1 MGIVLARIDNRLLH
15 GIVAT
20 QWAGRSGAQ
29 RIMIIDDTVANN
41 ELTKASMK
49 LARPTGMAISIITE
63 ETALNNF
70 KAGKY
75 NDHTVFVL
83 VKKPETLV
91 KLSDIGV
98 IANAVINSDNATI
111 AAPAGVVVVSIEG
124 EEAVKLSQRAYAKP
138 DDIEAYKKLKA
149 AGTKLYAQYVP
160 ADAEVS
166 IDEFLK

>member
-91 KLSDIGV
+91 KLVIGGTV
-98 IANAVINSDNATI
+98 K
-111 AAPAGVVVVSIEG
+111 PAEG

>member
-15 GIVAT
+15 CIVAT

-91 KLSDIGV
+91 KLTEIGV
-98 IANAVINSDNATI
+98 RVPELVVGGTVK
-111 AAPAGVVVVSIEG
+111 PAEG
-124 EEAVKLSQRAYAKP
+124 EEAVKISPRAFAKP

-149 AGTKLYAQYVP
+149 SGTKMYAQYVP
-160 ADAEVS
+160 ADAEIS
-166 IDEFLK
+166 MDEFLK

>member
-91 KLSDIGV
+91 KLSEIGV
-98 IANAVINSDNATI
+98 KIPELVIGGTVK
-111 AAPAGVVVVSIEG
+111 PAEG

-149 AGTKLYAQYVP
+149 TGTKLYAQYVP

>member
-91 KLSDIGV
+91 KLSEIGV
-98 IANAVINSDNATI
+98 KIPELVIGGTVK
-111 AAPAGVVVVSIEG
+111 PAEG

-138 DDIEAYKKLKA
+138 DDIEAYKK
-149 AGTKLYAQYVP
+149 
-160 ADAEVS
+160 
-166 IDEFLK
+166 

>member
-83 VKKPETLV
+83 VK
-91 KLSDIGV
+91 LSDIGV
-98 IANAVINSDNATI
+98 KIPELVIGGTVK
-111 AAPAGVVVVSIEG
+111 PAEG

>member
-91 KLSDIGV
+91 KLTEIGV
-98 IANAVINSDNATI
+98 RVPELVVGGTVK
-111 AAPAGVVVVSIEG
+111 PAEG
-124 EEAVKLSQRAYAKP
+124 EEAVKISPRAFAKA
-138 DDIEAYKKLKA
+138 DDIEADKKLKA
-149 AGTKLYAQYVP
+149 SGTKMYAQYVP
-160 ADAEVS
+160 ADAEIS
-166 IDEFLK
+166 MDEFLK

>member
-1 MGIVLARIDNRLLH
+1 MGFVLARIDNRLLH

-91 KLSDIGV
+91 KLTEIGV
-98 IANAVINSDNATI
+98 KVPELVVGGTVK
-111 AAPAGVVVVSIEG
+111 PAEG
-124 EEAVKLSQRAYAKP
+124 EEAVKISPRAFAKP

-149 AGTKLYAQYVP
+149 SGTKMYAQYVP
-160 ADAEVS
+160 ADAEIS
-166 IDEFLK
+166 MDEFLK

>member
-98 IANAVINSDNATI
+98 KIPELVIGGTVK
-111 AAPAGVVVVSIEG
+111 PAEG

-149 AGTKLYAQYVP
+149 AGNKLYEQYVP

>member
-91 KLSDIGV
+91 KLTEIGV
-98 IANAVINSDNATI
+98 KVPELVVGGTVK
-111 AAPAGVVVVSIEG
+111 PAEG
-124 EEAVKLSQRAYAKP
+124 EEAVKISQRAFAKP

-149 AGTKLYAQYVP
+149 TGTKIYAQYVP
-160 ADAEVS
+160 ADAVIS
-166 IDEFLK
+166 MDEFLK

>member
-91 KLSDIGV
+91 KLTEIGV
-98 IANAVINSDNATI
+98 KVPELVVGGTVK
-111 AAPAGVVVVSIEG
+111 PAEG
-124 EEAVKLSQRAYAKP
+124 EEAVKISPRAFAKP

-149 AGTKLYAQYVP
+149 SGTKMYAQYVP
-160 ADAEVS
+160 ADAEIS
-166 IDEFLK
+166 MDEFLK

>member
-63 ETALNNF
+63 EAALNNF

-83 VKKPETLV
+83 VKRPETLV
-91 KLSDIGV
+91 KLSEIGV
-98 IANAVINSDNATI
+98 KIPELVIGGTVK
-111 AAPAGVVVVSIEG
+111 PAEG

-138 DDIEAYKKLKA
+138 DDIEADKKLKA

>member
-98 IANAVINSDNATI
+98 KIPELVIGGTVK
-111 AAPAGVVVVSIEG
+111 PAEG

-138 DDIEAYKKLKA
+138 DDIEAYKNLKA

>member
-91 KLSDIGV
+91 KLTEIGV
-98 IANAVINSDNATI
+98 RVPELVVGGTVK
-111 AAPAGVVVVSIEG
+111 PAEG
-124 EEAVKLSQRAYAKP
+124 EEAVKISQRAFAKP

-149 AGTKLYAQYVP
+149 SGTKMYAQYVP
-160 ADAEVS
+160 ADAEIS
-166 IDEFLK
+166 MDEFLK

>member
-91 KLSDIGV
+91 KLSEIGV
-98 IANAVINSDNATI
+98 KIPELVIGGTVK
-111 AAPAGVVVVSIEG
+111 PAEG

-138 DDIEAYKKLKA
+138 DDSEAYKKLKA

>member
-98 IANAVINSDNATI
+98 KIPELVIGGTVK
-111 AAPAGVVVVSIEG
+111 PAEG
-124 EEAVKLSQRAYAKP
+124 EEAVKLSQRAFA
-138 DDIEAYKKLKA
+138 
-149 AGTKLYAQYVP
+149 
-160 ADAEVS
+160 
-166 IDEFLK
+166 

>member
-98 IANAVINSDNATI
+98 KIPELVIGGTVK
-111 AAPAGVVVVSIEG
+111 PAEG

-149 AGTKLYAQYVP
+149 AGTKLYVQYVP

>member
-91 KLSDIGV
+91 KLSEIGV
-98 IANAVINSDNATI
+98 KIPELVIGGTVK
-111 AAPAGVVVVSIEG
+111 PAEG
-124 EEAVKLSQRAYAKP
+124 EEAVKAIVK
-138 DDIEAYKKLKA
+138 
-149 AGTKLYAQYVP
+149 
-160 ADAEVS
+160 
-166 IDEFLK
+166 

>member
-98 IANAVINSDNATI
+98 KIPELVIGGTVK
-111 AAPAGVVVVSIEG
+111 PAEG

-138 DDIEAYKKLKA
+138 DDIEANKKLKA

>member
-29 RIMIIDDTVANN
+29 RIMIIDDSVANN

-83 VKKPETLV
+83 VKRPETLV
-91 KLSDIGV
+91 KLSEIGV
-98 IANAVINSDNATI
+98 KIPELVIGGTVK
-111 AAPAGVVVVSIEG
+111 PAEG

-138 DDIEAYKKLKA
+138 DDIKAYKKLKA

>member
-1 MGIVLARIDNRLLH
+1 
-15 GIVAT
+15 
-20 QWAGRSGAQ
+20 
-29 RIMIIDDTVANN
+29 MIIDDTVANN

-91 KLSDIGV
+91 KLTEIGV
-98 IANAVINSDNATI
+98 RVPELVVGGTVK
-111 AAPAGVVVVSIEG
+111 PAEG
-124 EEAVKLSQRAYAKP
+124 EEAVKISPRAFAKP

-149 AGTKLYAQYVP
+149 SGTKMYAQYVP
-160 ADAEVS
+160 ADAEIS
-166 IDEFLK
+166 MDEFLK

>member
-91 KLSDIGV
+91 KLTEIGV
-98 IANAVINSDNATI
+98 RVPELVVGGTVK
-111 AAPAGVVVVSIEG
+111 PAEG
-124 EEAVKLSQRAYAKP
+124 EEAVKISQRAFAKP

-149 AGTKLYAQYVP
+149 SGTKMYAQYVP
-160 ADAEVS
+160 ADAEISMDDV
-166 IDEFLK
+166 LK

>member
-91 KLSDIGV
+91 KLSDIGGTV
-98 IANAVINSDNATI
+98 K
-111 AAPAGVVVVSIEG
+111 PAEG

>member
-91 KLSDIGV
+91 KLSEIGV
-98 IANAVINSDNATI
+98 KIPELVIGGTVK
-111 AAPAGVVVVSIEG
+111 PAEG

-149 AGTKLYAQYVP
+149 AGTKLYSQYVP

>member
-98 IANAVINSDNATI
+98 KIPELVIGGTVK
-111 AAPAGVVVVSIEG
+111 PAEG

-138 DDIEAYKKLKA
+138 DDIEAYNKLKA

>member
-91 KLSDIGV
+91 KLSEIGV
-98 IANAVINSDNATI
+98 KIPELVIGGTVK
-111 AAPAGVVVVSIEG
+111 PAEG

-138 DDIEAYKKLKA
+138 DDIEAYTKLKA

>member
-98 IANAVINSDNATI
+98 KIPELVIGGTVK
-111 AAPAGVVVVSIEG
+111 PAEG
-124 EEAVKLSQRAYAKP
+124 EEAVKLSQRA
-138 DDIEAYKKLKA
+138 LRKA
-149 AGTKLYAQYVP
+149 G
-160 ADAEVS
+160 
-166 IDEFLK
+166 

>member
-70 KAGKY
+70 KVGKY

-91 KLSDIGV
+91 KLTEIGV
-98 IANAVINSDNATI
+98 RVPELVVGGTVK
-111 AAPAGVVVVSIEG
+111 PAEG
-124 EEAVKLSQRAYAKP
+124 EEAVKISPRAFAKP

-149 AGTKLYAQYVP
+149 SGTKMYAQYVP
-160 ADAEVS
+160 ADAEIS
-166 IDEFLK
+166 MDEFLK

>member
-91 KLSDIGV
+91 KLSEIGV
-98 IANAVINSDNATI
+98 KIPELVIGGTVK
-111 AAPAGVVVVSIEG
+111 PAEG
-124 EEAVKLSQRAYAKP
+124 EEAVKLSQRAFAKP
-138 DDIEAYKKLKA
+138 DDIEAYKKLRLREPSSMHSMYLQTQK
-149 AGTKLYAQYVP
+149 
-160 ADAEVS
+160 
-166 IDEFLK
+166 FLLTNF